1 MTVVSTGTV
10 RRIGIGV
17 GGIGLGFGLWWVAV
31 VLFAP
36 PTYILPAPA
45 AVLGRLAGNPTLY
58 IENAWITTQKVLLGG
73 GVGAASGI
81 VLGVLIAKIRVLR
94 ASLLPYL
101 VTMRVL
107 PKIAIA
113 PVLLIYFGLGMQTA
127 ILFVAIIAVFPVAIS
142 TAAGFERVPER
153 HLDLL
158 QSVAANPRR
167 TLVRVEARYAL
178 PDVFAGLKQAAAL
191 SVIGAIVAEWIV
203 STSGLGY
210 LILVASETVQ
220 TTVLLAAL
228 LLLVAVGLAIY
239 GSVALFQRVTVGPS
253 SRYAGPT

>member
-1 MTVVSTGTV
+1 
-10 RRIGIGV
+10 
-17 GGIGLGFGLWWVAV
+17 
-31 VLFAP
+31 
-36 PTYILPAPA
+36 
-45 AVLGRLAGNPTLY
+45 
-58 IENAWITTQKVLLGG
+58 
-73 GVGAASGI
+73 
-81 VLGVLIAKIRVLR
+81 
-94 ASLLPYL
+94 
-101 VTMRVL
+101 
-107 PKIAIA
+107 
-113 PVLLIYFGLGMQTA
+113 MQTA

-158 QSVAANPRR
+158 ESVAANPRR
-167 TLVRVEARYAL
+167 TLLGVEARYAL

-228 LLLVAVGLAIY
+228 LLLLAVGLAIY